1 MCVSA
6 HGWEVPME
14 TKNIILAV
22 MGAILKV
29 VVVIVVAVV
38 IYRGAETCFDY
49 GYRIFT
55 EPPVSTGEGRTVTV
69 AVTAEMSAMDIG
81 RLFESKGLVRD
92 ARLFALQYY
101 LSEYRKDVGPGIFEL
116 STAMTAEEMMAAMVL
131 PEEETEETPE
141 E

>member
-1 MCVSA
+1 
-6 HGWEVPME
+6 ME

-22 MGAILKV
+22 LGAILKV
-29 VVVIVVAVV
+29 VVIVAVV
-38 IYRGAETCFDY
+38 VMIFRGAETCFDY

-55 EPPVSTGEGRTVTV
+55 EPAVSLGEGRAVTV
-69 AVTAEMSAMDIG
+69 AVTAEMSPMDIG

-116 STAMTAEEMMAAMVL
+116 NTAMTAEEMMAAMVV
-131 PEEETEETPE
+131 PEEETEETPDE
-141 E
+141 AAKE